1 MRMESSK
8 IVLLTLYYI
17 LITFGVTGN
26 SMVIHLLWKTRSM
39 HTATYFLLVNLAI
52 ADVVPLLFTPF
63 VWSAI
68 LETVHPAGIA
78 GNIVC
83 ILLTGNCFV
92 EVTLQ
97 VSTLTYCLLA
107 MERFHAFVKPM
118 SPRKRLTRENVVY
131 AISGMWIFPT
141 LFCTP
146 SYLAYRHDGDE
157 KCLNIWGY
165 KWAKNNKVY
174 LFCTLAVFI
183 APAFT
188 SIFYCYL
195 RIVQG
200 MYFTN
205 EVLSSASN
213 GVVSREDA

>member
-1 MRMESSK
+1 
-8 IVLLTLYYI
+8 
-17 LITFGVTGN
+17 
-26 SMVIHLLWKTRSM
+26 
-39 HTATYFLLVNLAI
+39 
-52 ADVVPLLFTPF
+52 
-63 VWSAI
+63 
-68 LETVHPAGIA
+68 
-78 GNIVC
+78 
-83 ILLTGNCFV
+83 
-92 EVTLQ
+92 
-97 VSTLTYCLLA
+97 

-131 AISGMWIFPT
+131 AISGMWIFST

-174 LFCTLAVFI
+174 LFYTLAVFLV
-183 APAFT
+183 PAFI

-205 EVLSSASN
+205 EVLSSTSN
-213 GVVSREDA
+213 GVVSREDARSKKRLTTMFETVTLTFFISYSPLMGMSIYGIVSDAESWKKRTTILTILQDASWLLIFAGCSLNPFLYHFQSKNYRNGFRKMFHCQYNFNERNMRHKQTK

>member
-39 HTATYFLLVNLAI
+39 HTATSFLLVNLAI

-107 MERFHAFVKPM
+107 MERFHAICK
-118 SPRKRLTRENVVY
+118 
-131 AISGMWIFPT
+131 
-141 LFCTP
+141 
-146 SYLAYRHDGDE
+146 
-157 KCLNIWGY
+157 
-165 KWAKNNKVY
+165 
-174 LFCTLAVFI
+174 
-183 APAFT
+183 
-188 SIFYCYL
+188 
-195 RIVQG
+195 
-200 MYFTN
+200 TN
-205 EVLSSASN
+205 ESS
-213 GVVSREDA
+213 